1 MEVTRIDTSNL
12 TEIAT
17 LSHFIRRIIIETDRE
32 FLSLFEIL
40 RIER

>member
-12 TEIAT
+12 TEIPI